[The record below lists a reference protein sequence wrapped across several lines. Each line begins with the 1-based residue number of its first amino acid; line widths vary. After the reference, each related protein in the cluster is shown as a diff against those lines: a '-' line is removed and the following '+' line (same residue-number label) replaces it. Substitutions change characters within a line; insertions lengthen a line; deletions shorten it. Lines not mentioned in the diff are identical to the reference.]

1 MSNQLVKQQNQQL
14 QTYSLE
20 TKKEFLQNMID
31 SGQLPVYIK
40 KVETAFAIA
49 SMGYALGF
57 QEMISFNY
65 IISIQGKLTLS
76 AKAQQAILR
85 RHGVK
90 WRTLEDYHYCYA
102 DGSIEDRKMAKKDA
116 DGNEIP
122 AIDIRTVIEFERDG
136 IKEVVKFYH
145 SDAQAAQLLEK
156 DVWKKYKKNMFWARC
171 FTLGATRVGS
181 DLLLGL
187 YNTDEMFDAL
197 GLDEDMVVRNEKGE
211 ILSVIDT
218 DYKEAE

>member
-90 WRTLEDYHYCYA
+90 WRTLEDYYYCYA
-102 DGSIEDRKMAKKDA
+102 DGSVEDRKVIKKDVN
-116 DGNEIP
+116 GNDIP
-122 AIDIRTVIEFERDG
+122 AVDIRTVIEFERDG

-211 ILSVIDT
+211 ILNVIDT